1 MVLEAL
7 EELFFELKSL
17 VAMDAIN
24 LVLMFAS
31 SDFCSTLAGMI
42 VMETVLLPIEV
53 VVSPLVSV

>member
-31 SDFCSTLAGMI
+31 SD
-42 VMETVLLPIEV
+42 
-53 VVSPLVSV
+53 